1 MAISKLEEF
10 SIRVIASWIK
20 LLVIMHADKIGVKKK
35 KKQSFLMSPQV
46 LTWVFCFLKFTEG
59 HLIID
64 HQKIYPKSE
73 SKMDTKNHE
82 KKKTILVLQ
91 WVISVFKIQDN
102 QRITLN
108 DVCWVFDQKA
118 RYLKD
123 LFQNRYLSDFISTIR
138 LELTWSLKYESWFQ
152 NKKDC

>member
-1 MAISKLEEF
+1 MEK
-10 SIRVIASWIK
+10 VI
-20 LLVIMHADKIGVKKK
+20 L
-35 KKQSFLMSPQV
+35 
-46 LTWVFCFLKFTEG
+46 
-59 HLIID
+59 
-64 HQKIYPKSE
+64 
-73 SKMDTKNHE
+73 N
-82 KKKTILVLQ
+82 LQ

-138 LELTWSLKYESWFQ
+138 LELT
-152 NKKDC
+152 